1 MFKRIMVA
9 FDNSV
14 YAQKA
19 LDKGLALAEA
29 SGGLLELITVVQLPD
44 YADTIGE
51 VNEMISDGKRFY
63 QPAHEHAAIEA
74 QKRGIKFA
82 SNMLHGHIGETLVYY
97 AKENAVDL
105 ILMGS
110 HGRSVVGRLL
120 LGSVSN
126 YVVKHARCPVLIV
139 RE

>member
-1 MFKRIMVA
+1 MFKHIIIA

-14 YAQKA
+14 YAHKA

-29 SGGLLELITVVQLPD
+29 SNAFLELIIVIQLPD
-44 YADTIGE
+44 YAGTIDE
-51 VNEMISDGKRFY
+51 VDEMIEDGKKFY
-63 QPAHEHAAIEA
+63 QAAQEQATADA
-74 QKRGIKFA
+74 QKRGIKFT
-82 SNMLHGHIGETLVYY
+82 SHILHGHIGETLVKY
-97 AKENAVDL
+97 AKDNMVDL

-110 HGRSVVGRLL
+110 HGRSAVGRLL

-126 YVVKHARCPVLIV
+126 YVVKYASCPVLIV